1 MPRSTVKFLADENIP
16 TKTVDHLVE
25 NGIDIIPIKNFGYGL
40 DDDEILKL
48 AYRQRRVIIT
58 FDKEFGYLVFR
69 KKIKT
74 FGVLLLRFVPES
86 PEEVSRR
93 IIELINNKVKFP
105 RNFIVLEEEKMRV
118 RSID

>member
-1 MPRSTVKFLADENIP
+1 MPRSTAKFLADENIP
-16 TKTVDHLVE
+16 TKTVEHLIQ
-25 NGIDIIPIKNFGYGL
+25 NGIDIISIKSFTYGM
-40 DDDEILKL
+40 DDDEILRL
-48 AYRQRRVIIT
+48 AYKQRRVIIT

-74 FGVLLLRFVPES
+74 FGVLLLRFVPGS

-93 IIELINNKVKFP
+93 IIELIENNVKFP
-105 RNFIVLEEEKMRV
+105 RNFIVLEGEKMRV